1 MSFTYGEQIALAITH
16 AMRNNVEPLNKV
28 LADLRAEGFDDY
40 AIGEM
45 FMDIGRIVFNENE
58 IIDETEGEL
67 QEMKQAAIAG
77 ERDKI
82 VAYMARFLC
91 FDFLDQNGKC
101 EDQACYQVADLM
113 TRITEKRHLA

>member
-1 MSFTYGEQIALAITH
+1 MSYTYGEQIALAITY

-67 QEMKQAAIAG
+67 QEMKQSAIAG

-82 VAYMARFLC
+82 IAFIAKRICNAGYR
-91 FDFLDQNGKC
+91 GEC
-101 EDQACYQVADLM
+101 EHETCQELANLIM
-113 TRITEKRHLA
+113 MITVKEHLA